1 MSAGCGEMD
10 AMASDKVRKQHQ
22 SFKMS
27 RVVAPYELEEVEG
40 AVIIE
45 EGFLVALVLS
55 RIFRDQLIVG
65 GA

>member
-1 MSAGCGEMD
+1 MD
-10 AMASDKVRKQHQ
+10 GVASDKVRKRVR
-22 SFKMS
+22 SVKMS

-40 AVIIE
+40 AVIVE

>member
-1 MSAGCGEMD
+1 MD
-10 AMASDKVRKQHQ
+10 GVASDKVRKRHQ
-22 SFKMS
+22 SFMMS

-40 AVIIE
+40 AVIVE